1 MKIIKKA
8 FRVWVKDLSESFYYD
23 DIVGYGNTPGEA
35 KSDAW
40 ANSELKY
47 ADKLYGGGDVT
58 FLDLKAKRFKEEDIV
73 EYESDGVIREV
84 KRYEI
89 ERLEWMKGRDSEAL
103 KLTTENPDSLF
114 LVYNGSYGS
123 YWGSSRCDYTSKRYL
138 AGKYSGEEAYKI
150 VKGSDFARREV
161 VELLDAAKIN
171 LEINEK
177 IDKLSKEKERL
188 VAEIETLKSK
198 LL

>member
-8 FRVWVKDLSESFYYD
+8 YRVRVKDLSEPWYYD
-23 DIVGYGNTPGEA
+23 EIVGHGNTPGEA

-47 ADKLYGGGDVT
+47 AEKLYGGGDVT
-58 FLDLKAKRFKEEDIV
+58 FLDLKAKRAKQYDVV
-73 EYESDGVIREV
+73 EFEGDEV
-84 KRYEI
+84 KRYEV
-89 ERLEWMKGRDSEAL
+89 ERLEGMRNRDEESL
-103 KLTTENPDSLF
+103 KLVTENPDSLF

-123 YWGSSRCDYTSKRYL
+123 YWGSNRRGYTSKRYL

-161 VELLDAAKIN
+161 VELLDPAKIN
-171 LEINEK
+171 LEITKEVY
-177 IDKLSKEKERL
+177 KLQEQSDRL
-188 VAEIETLKSK
+188 QEDIKKLKSN